1 MKQTKKNVMNHTK
14 YDLFLK
20 LIKVHAIYRGNT
32 LDDIQCLC
40 MYPNRKHASYTYLNK
55 YSSVFCGADIG
66 LVTYGEKTLDNMQ
79 CLCMH
84 PNKTLQNV
92 TP

>member
-1 MKQTKKNVMNHTK
+1 
-14 YDLFLK
+14 
-20 LIKVHAIYRGNT
+20 
-32 LDDIQCLC
+32 